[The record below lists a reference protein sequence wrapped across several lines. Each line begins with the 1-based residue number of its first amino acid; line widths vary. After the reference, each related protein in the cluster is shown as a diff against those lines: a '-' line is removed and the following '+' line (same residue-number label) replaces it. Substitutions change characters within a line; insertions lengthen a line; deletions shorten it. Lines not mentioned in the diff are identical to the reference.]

1 MSTTPTPDRTPEE
14 VRAEIELERQGLA
27 QSVGELRTETH
38 EAVDQAKRIGVV
50 TVAVVGTYGLVRAL
64 LKLRG

>member
-1 MSTTPTPDRTPEE
+1 VSTTPSRTPAQI
-14 VRAEIELERQGLA
+14 RAEIELERQALA
-27 QSVGELRTETH
+27 QSVGELRTEAD
-38 EAVDQAKRIGVV
+38 EAVGQAKRIGVV

>member
-1 MSTTPTPDRTPEE
+1 MSTPANRTPEQI
-14 VRAEIELERQGLA
+14 RAEIERERQGLA
-27 QSVGELRTETH
+27 RDVADLRTEAN
-38 EAVDQAKRIGVV
+38 EAAVQAKRIGAV

>member
-1 MSTTPTPDRTPEE
+1 MSTTPNRTPEQ

-27 QSVGELRTETH
+27 QSVGALRAEAN
-38 EAVDQAKRIGVV
+38 EAVGQAKRIGAV

>member
-1 MSTTPTPDRTPEE
+1 MSTTPDRTPEE

-38 EAVDQAKRIGVV
+38 EAVGQAKMIGAV
-50 TVAVVGTYGLVRAL
+50 TVAVVGTYGVVRAL

>member
-1 MSTTPTPDRTPEE
+1 MSTTPNRTPEE
-14 VRAEIELERQGLA
+14 IRADIELERQALA
-27 QSVGELRTETH
+27 QSVGQLRAEAN

-64 LKLRG
+64 LKLRD

>member
-1 MSTTPTPDRTPEE
+1 MSATPNRTPEE
-14 VRAEIELERQGLA
+14 IRTEIERERQGLS
-27 QSVGELRTETH
+27 QSVGELRTEAN
-38 EAVDQAKRIGVV
+38 EAVGQAKRIGVV